1 MYLKDDGTLDHRGLA
16 RDLRG
21 IVSDRASCD
30 PPAVL
35 AWLAARLAA
44 DPGGGD
50 GPALVLALYATSP
63 YAIWRIRRVAVVDAL
78 ITAAERA
85 VAAYG
90 ALDCPAPGVHRHP
103 LVGGVDDHEA
113 VAGLVAGLGE
123 HEGLRCPAFLAGLA
137 SSALTTLRNGRRAR
151 FEAPD
156 TADLDAYFLT
166 PDGRTDI
173 ERLTLT
179 VERHRPGG
187 PNDLAEQ
194 AALWAARRLIA
205 RAGSPLGEEERLGLF
220 LTVCFA
226 AQHCYWCAT
235 PPAIVSVYRDALTI
249 TDPADPDLSCRHAN
263 GHPDVPPRTL
273 LRYARA
279 LAGFG
284 SADPR
289 LDRAAWHCPRHTAE
303 RAARA
308 LAYTAGYLDPEG
320 PRQKV

>member
-1 MYLKDDGTLDHRGLA
+1 VYLKDDGTLDHRALA

-21 IVSDRASCD
+21 IVSGRASPD
-30 PPAVL
+30 PAAVL
-35 AWLAARLAA
+35 TWLAARPAA
-44 DPGGGD
+44 GPDGGD
-50 GPALVLALYATSP
+50 GPALVLALYATAP
-63 YAIWRIRRVAVVDAL
+63 YAISRIRRVAVVDAL
-78 ITAAERA
+78 ITAAERVA
-85 VAAYG
+85 AAYG

-103 LVGGVDDHEA
+103 PVGAADDHEA
-113 VAGLVAGLGE
+113 VAGLVAHIGE
-123 HEGLRCPAFLAGLA
+123 DESLRCPAFLAGLA
-137 SSALTTLRNGRRAR
+137 HGALTTLRNGRRAR

-173 ERLTLT
+173 EQLTLA

-205 RAGSPLGEEERLGLF
+205 TAGSLGGEERLGLF

-226 AQHCYWCAT
+226 ARHCYWCAT
-235 PPAIVSVYRDALTI
+235 PPAIVSIYRDALAI
-249 TDPADPDLSCRHAN
+249 IEPADPDLPCAHAN

-289 LDRAAWHCPRHTAE
+289 LDRGAWHCPRHTAE
-303 RAARA
+303 RAART